1 MNKPINIFKSNR
13 IKKSKEHKF
22 YKVGI
27 NSNKIY
33 LNFFKIKIM
42 KNNNYKFNKLRN
54 YNLNQLKEIKISI
67 KIKLIKKIF
76 KMMSNLN

>member
-1 MNKPINIFKSNR
+1 MNKLINIFKSNR

-33 LNFFKIKIM
+33 LNFFKIKNM

-54 YNLNQLKEIKISI
+54 YNLN
-67 KIKLIKKIF
+67 
-76 KMMSNLN
+76 